1 MNIIAKSRGMGKSW
15 DIVKRSFETAYP
27 ILCVTT
33 NDEKHYRDIAKLQG
47 KNPNDLKVIVYS
59 TLPKRWIGSSD
70 SQKYIID
77 EAEYFLKYILS
88 DCTKGQITDIDTISI
103 NYENIDEN
111 SSNDKK
117 IEDNISYLLDLYSSI
132 IKDKNCDYGK
142 VLNILKNI
150 DMLRGQ
156 LNNKNQ

>member
-1 MNIIAKSRGMGKSW
+1 MGKSW
-15 DIVKRSFETAYP
+15 YVVERSLATGYP
-27 ILCVTT
+27 ILCAT
-33 NDEKHYRDIAKLQG
+33 NNDGKHYRDIAKQQG
-47 KNPNDLKVIVYS
+47 KNPNDLKIVIYNM
-59 TLPKRWIGSSD
+59 LANGWFEYDK

-103 NYENIDEN
+103 NYENIVDD
-111 SSNDKK
+111 SCNDKK

-142 VLNILKNI
+142 ALNILKNI

-156 LNNKNQ
+156 LNNELNNKKE